1 MRDQARKGTLNFV
14 RTRQER
20 LRQYFGRAFEADL
33 VIITLGLTETWLDR
47 TTRLALAEVP
57 SPRLLKQYGNR
68 FACKV
73 LTYPECAAVIKS
85 IYTILRKY
93 DKPDLKIV
101 ITVSPVPLERTF
113 SDQDVIVANMMS
125 KSTLR
130 SVAGAFAAVTNG
142 VDYFP
147 SLEAVMFS
155 APNLVWMK
163 DQRNMEYFM
172 VDRIISEFVHRYG
185 YDCANLC

>member
-33 VIITLGLTETWLDR
+33 VIITLGLTETWFDC
-47 TTRLALAEVP
+47 TTRLALAEIP
-57 SPRLLKQYGNR
+57 SPRLLKQ

-73 LTYPECAAVIKS
+73 LTYPEWAAVIKS

-93 DKPDLKIV
+93 GKPDLKIV

-155 APNLVWMK
+155 APNLV
-163 DQRNMEYFM
+163 
-172 VDRIISEFVHRYG
+172 
-185 YDCANLC
+185 